1 MHFSLF
7 LCQAA
12 ENSEKSLDLN
22 DFPHSKLYTTVDIG
36 LERLAETQ
44 VVKFHAENPIWDQSF
59 RIYTAHT
66 TDFIIISVR
75 DHLPVYTDIVGRAK
89 IPVTEQFQSGQPM
102 QGWFELLNHEDK
114 QLGNAKIRIHL
125 QFTDAKLDPH
135 WGQGIK
141 DQQFSGVPHT
151 FFPLRPNCHVTLYQH
166 SHLSDE
172 YRPPINICG
181 NHRLEPARY
190 WEDLYK
196 AIDQAQHFIYIAGW
210 SINVSITLVRDPGR
224 PVLGSEGVT
233 LGELLK
239 QKADKGLT
247 VLVMVWQ
254 DQTSVPLLSNAGL
267 MKTHDTET
275 FEYFK
280 GTNVKCF
287 LCARN
292 ANPSVSTA
300 EHIQIGTEFT
310 HHQKTV
316 ILDAEGQ
323 DSARKVISF
332 VGGIDLCDG
341 RYDDEQ
347 HELFQKLETAYL
359 HDFQQNNIEDAD
371 LKHGGPREPWHDAHS
386 RIEGTAAW
394 DVLTNFQQRW
404 RKQCPPEFIDS
415 LLEIGNFPDVFPPPE
430 SYQSGDESSSSWSV
444 QVFRS
449 IDDASVIGFPVYPK
463 AAFALG
469 LHKRKDVTIDRS
481 IHAGYIEAVRRARR
495 FIYIENQYFFGSCFA
510 WSEDR
515 DCGCSN
521 LVPIEIALKIA
532 SKIRAGERFCAYVV
546 TPMWPEGK
554 PESDTVQTIL
564 HWNRMTMEMMYRI
577 IGSAIN
583 EAGME
588 GKASVC
594 DYLNFYC
601 LGNREVKRAEEYKP
615 LKLPEVGCNYWR
627 AQMNRRA
634 PIYVHSK
641 LMIVDDEYIIIGS
654 ANLNQRSLDGGRDT
668 EIAHGS
674 FQPAHINELNEP
686 ARGHI
691 YGYRMSLWYE
701 HFANQY
707 MESLD
712 IFNQPESLEC
722 VRMVNKIAYH
732 LWELYSGDEVVELPG
747 YLLPF
752 PVRVLEDGT
761 LVDLTE
767 SGVFP
772 DTSASIKGKRS
783 LLPHM
788 LTT

>member
-1 MHFSLF
+1 MF
-7 LCQAA
+7 QAVK
-12 ENSEKSLDLN
+12 NPEKCSN
-22 DFPHSKLYTTVDIG
+22 FKGFRHGELYATVDIG
-36 LERLAETQ
+36 LDRLAETQ
-44 VVKFHAENPIWDQSF
+44 IVTTHAENPIWDQSF

-66 TDFIIISVR
+66 TDFIIVSVE
-75 DHLPVYTDIVGRAK
+75 DQLTFSTNGIIGRAK
-89 IPVTEQFQSGQPM
+89 IPVTEQFQSGEPI
-102 QGWFELLNHEDK
+102 QGWFELLDHEEK
-114 QLGNAKIRIHL
+114 RVCNAGIRIHL
-125 QFTDAKLDPH
+125 QFTDAKLDRH
-135 WGQGIK
+135 WSQGIK
-141 DQQFSGVPHT
+141 EPQFSGVPQT
-151 FFPLRPNCHVTLYQH
+151 FFPLRTNCQVTLYQH

-172 YRPPINICG
+172 YRPPIYICG
-181 NHRLEPARY
+181 KHRLEPARC
-190 WEDLYK
+190 WEDLYR
-196 AIDQAQHFIYIAGW
+196 AIDQAQYFIYIAGW
-210 SINVSITLVRDPGR
+210 SINVSIKLVRDPSR
-224 PVLGSEGVT
+224 PVPGSEGVT
-233 LGELLK
+233 LGELLRR
-239 QKADKGLT
+239 KADEGLT

-254 DQTSVPLLSNAGL
+254 DPSSLPVVGNGGL
-267 MKTHDTET
+267 MKTHGTET
-275 FEYFK
+275 YEYFK
-280 GTNVKCF
+280 DTNVKCF
-287 LCARN
+287 LCARD

-300 EHIQIGTEFT
+300 EQMQIRTEFT

-316 ILDAEGQ
+316 ALDAEGH
-323 DSARKVISF
+323 DSGRKVISF

-347 HELFQKLETAYL
+347 HDLFQKLKTAYSN
-359 HDFQQNNIEDAD
+359 DFQQNNIKDAD
-371 LKHGGPREPWHDAHS
+371 LKHGGPREPWHDVHS
-386 RIEGTAAW
+386 RIEGAAAW
-394 DVLTNFQQRW
+394 DVLTNFEQRW
-404 RKQCPPEFIDS
+404 RKQCPPEFLDS
-415 LLEIGNFPDVFPPPE
+415 LLEIGNFPATFPPPE
-430 SYQSGDESSSSWSV
+430 SYRSGDDSQPPWSV

-449 IDDASVIGFPVYPK
+449 IDDASVIGFQVHAK

-469 LHKRKDVTIDRS
+469 LHKRKDITADRS
-481 IHAGYIEAVRRARR
+481 IHAGYVEAIRRAKR
-495 FIYIENQYFFGSCFA
+495 FIYIENQYFSGSCFA

-532 SKIRAGERFCAYVV
+532 SKIRSGERFCAYVV

-554 PESDTVQTIL
+554 PDSDSVQAIL
-564 HWNRMTMEMMYRI
+564 HWNRKTMEMMYRI
-577 IGSAIN
+577 IGSAID
-583 EAGME
+583 EVGMK

-601 LGNREVKRAEEYKP
+601 LGNREVKRADEYRP
-615 LKLPEVGCNYWR
+615 LESPEVGCDYWR

-674 FQPAHINELNEP
+674 FQPAHINGPKGP

-701 HFANQY
+701 LFAEQHMEKLEVFNRP
-707 MESLD
+707 ESLD
-712 IFNQPESLEC
+712 C
-722 VRMVNKIAYH
+722 VRMVNEIAH
-732 LWELYSGDEVVELPG
+732 RLWELYSGDEVVELPG

-761 LVDLTE
+761 LADLTE
-767 SGVFP
+767 SGMFP

-783 LLPHM
+783 HLPHT